1 MPATQYG
8 QSGAGNAATNTY
20 GLNLK
25 NGGANRLIIEQLLEG
40 GISRHGTIHL
50 TLIDPDSQT
59 PGVAA
64 QIAGSAAAGGTTAI
78 LVGGSVGVGGRGL
91 EHTVSE
97 IKTST
102 DVPVIIFPSDV
113 GSVCSKADAIFFLCL
128 LNSRNVAYLATNQ
141 ALGAVFIKSYGME
154 PLPVAYIIVEPGG
167 TVGWVGDARLIPRN
181 KPEIAA
187 AYALAGKYLGM
198 RWIYLEA
205 GSGVSDTV
213 PPKMVQAVKAAL
225 EDTKL
230 IVGGGIKT
238 DKQAELL
245 ARSGADVIV
254 TGTAVEQDVDIQERI
269 AGFVR
274 AIQR

>member
-1 MPATQYG
+1 
-8 QSGAGNAATNTY
+8 
-20 GLNLK
+20 LV
-25 NGGANRLIIEQLLEG
+25 IEQLLEG
-40 GISRHGTIHL
+40 RITRDGTIHL

-59 PGVAA
+59 PEEAA

-78 LVGGSVGVGGRGL
+78 LVGGSVGVGGRAL
-91 EHTVSE
+91 ERTVSE

-254 TGTAVEQDVDIQERI
+254 TGTAVEQDVDIQAKI

>member
-1 MPATQYG
+1 M
-8 QSGAGNAATNTY
+8 S
-20 GLNLK
+20 
-25 NGGANRLIIEQLLEG
+25 IEQQLETAIDQEG
-40 GISRHGTIHL
+40 SIHL
-50 TLIDPDSQT
+50 TLIDPESQL
-59 PGVAA
+59 PEEAGYIAHRAA
-64 QIAGSAAAGGTTAI
+64 EGGTAAI

-91 EHTVSE
+91 ECTVDH
-97 IKTST
+97 IKDNA

-128 LNSRNVAYLATNQ
+128 LNSRNVAYLTTNQ
-141 ALGAVFIKSYGME
+141 ALGAVFIKSYGIE

-205 GSGVSDTV
+205 GSGVSDAV
-213 PPKMVQAVKAAL
+213 PPEMVRAVKEVL
-225 EDTKL
+225 EGTKL

-238 DKQAELL
+238 DKQANLL
-245 ARSGADVIV
+245 ARAGADVIV
-254 TGTAVEQDVDIQERI
+254 TGTAIEQDNDVTARI

-274 AIQR
+274 AIQQE

>member
-1 MPATQYG
+1 MRATQYG
-8 QSGAGNAATNTY
+8 RSGAGNAATITY
-20 GLNLK
+20 ELNLK
-25 NGGANRLIIEQLLEG
+25 NGGANRLIIEQLLEE
-40 GISRHGTIHL
+40 GINRDGTIHL

-59 PGVAA
+59 PEEAA
-64 QIAGSAAAGGTTAI
+64 QIAGNAAAGGTTAI
-78 LVGGSVGVGGRGL
+78 LVGGSVGVGGRAL
-91 EHTVSE
+91 ERTVSE
-97 IKTST
+97 IKSST

-205 GSGVSDTV
+205 GSGVSHTV

-225 EDTKL
+225 EDTRL

-238 DKQAELL
+238 DKQAERL

-254 TGTAVEQDVDIQERI
+254 TGTAVEQDVDIQEKI

>member
-1 MPATQYG
+1 MRATQYG
-8 QSGAGNAATNTY
+8 RSGAGNAATITY
-20 GLNLK
+20 ELNLK
-25 NGGANRLIIEQLLEG
+25 NGGANRLIIEQLLEE
-40 GISRHGTIHL
+40 GINRDGTIHL

-59 PGVAA
+59 PEEAA
-64 QIAGSAAAGGTTAI
+64 QIAGNAAAGGTTAI
-78 LVGGSVGVGGRGL
+78 LVGGSVGVGGRAL
-91 EHTVSE
+91 ERTVSE
-97 IKTST
+97 IKTGT

-205 GSGVSDTV
+205 GSGVSHTV

-225 EDTKL
+225 EDTRL

-238 DKQAELL
+238 DKQAERL

-254 TGTAVEQDVDIQERI
+254 TGTAVEQDVDIQEKI